1 MAQINLGVALNFDD
15 SQYKSGV
22 KSVEQS
28 LKKFSTTPA
37 FVKLKLDDTDF
48 RKQYQDILADLQK
61 KVQKTGALNYK
72 TTKGKAKVADSIGTI
87 QSAYKYNLEQSQNT
101 KLSTAEINT
110 YKKRE
115 EVLRQYLNLLKLIGE
130 ETKRNAQ
137 LEKERANMGVRME
150 KARMTAKVA
159 AERQR
164 AYKAEFAD
172 EREAK
177 KADELFRRRW
187 AHEFQQWNKNDAEL
201 AKLQREADAR
211 ARAAAGE
218 YNRQLNRVARG
229 GNTSSELA
237 DMRRYYQQQE
247 QASRRAVQEN
257 KRLEHTLLNQGS
269 ILGRLKGLASRYF
282 SIYTVIN
289 FGKKVAEVT
298 GYFQQ
303 QQVALEG
310 ILGSASEAKKLLN
323 EITSFALTSPF
334 QTKELVQ
341 FTKQLAAFG
350 VKENLFEKVKELADI
365 STGLG
370 VGMDRIILAYGQVK
384 SATVLRGQ
392 ELRQFTEAG
401 IPMVEAL
408 AKKFTALNGEV
419 VRTSEIFEMISKRQV
434 SFDVV
439 AEVLS
444 DMTKEGGQFYKMQEN
459 ITNTMYG
466 QMQKLRDL
474 WTLAMNDIGKSSGGV
489 LNIIIKLLQQMV
501 IHGKSIAIAIGAA
514 FAGNAITKAIVGFN
528 LLNNKVKAY
537 IRLLRMSAKART
549 LAFGGA
555 AGVAIGV
562 VTGLISKAVV
572 EANKLRK
579 AFEEIEDSFAKE
591 NSRMIE
597 GLDSLTRKITS
608 AKVGTKEYAEAVDT
622 LAQNYGDFISND
634 LIKKLKDQEG
644 AAYDTARAFGEIA
657 ENVKEAIKE
666 YNNYKEI
673 VEKKKAAQDNVW
685 SNSVFGSFRSF
696 MGQSENWG
704 QFFSLLKGGFRD
716 IYERDADRT
725 EIKEFDKKIYQ
736 ESINRYITSDDL
748 SDENFKKII
757 KDVYT
762 EKLPNQLIPED
773 LLNEI
778 ADTGLNALK
787 LNHTAQQ
794 AIQKIR
800 DLDKEMK
807 NTEYYGMFGYF
818 NSVDPSKTA
827 YDNSDRIDYQNNRE
841 AVYLDALFNT
851 LSDRFKTLI
860 PAIEVEVS
868 DEQREGY
875 RDFAEQFFGV
885 TDSDKIN
892 PIVDKLIE
900 RYVGP
905 ATDRNRLDYLTSVL
919 EEYVSNGGEDQEYIE
934 RLKQQIAF
942 LELTSKLAESYTK
955 EGGLIK
961 TLEFNNN
968 TVSEINNLL
977 SKFRETF
984 GNDSEAIAWLNKVQQ
999 EFNKHVETK
1008 TGRAAEVSDLMENHT
1023 FYRFTVTD
1031 EAVKALWMQLIP
1043 DDLNYEDKRKSVAT
1057 QLSEKQN
1064 ELKEYRTRTDKDEK
1078 YIKTLE
1084 LQIEALELLASAD
1097 YYNIKTKEETKAKNR
1112 YERLRITDFF
1122 AEMLSLIKKAED
1134 ATEKIVGVT
1143 GYTEQLNTFVDEL
1156 GEGNFLKE
1164 FFVKGGNPFKKLM
1177 DEFKDYGV
1185 TEFLPDVNEE
1195 KLKTIFR
1202 QAGWEEGKE
1211 FSVPDFQAMYKQAIE
1226 VLGAELLESLKAKAN
1241 ALPDG
1246 AEKNSINSAIKQL
1259 QERVVSAT
1267 KELETRWGDQEI
1279 ESKLLEMIKGLTDIN
1294 SNLTKIREKN
1304 DLFERVAR
1312 ASNYSTAQ
1320 EAIYG
1325 KDSKYKPFVGSGYTS
1340 DAILQMLQSEGGQGI
1355 AGTNAGTQLK
1365 ALLEGGNL
1373 NISNL
1378 TQLVDIMHD
1387 LEEQAAVMSVTAETD
1402 EAKRNAEQF
1411 KKVTG
1416 QFSEQI
1422 KKLCDDIINE
1432 LEALKAARTE
1442 GMVGRDKID
1451 TANTNYKDS
1460 MTAIE
1465 NALSNG
1471 TIKAKDADKMK
1482 LQATQNL
1489 YNELLGALG
1498 GEGMPQWAMNLF
1510 GDKDSLSGISDL
1522 GKTLNSMF
1530 GGRSLQDLV
1539 SQGIA
1544 DKYQA
1549 GEFGEAGSEEA
1560 MLAAGEAASSA
1571 ASAIAITDM
1580 IIKAIYEL
1588 LSFATKLGT
1597 QIIDW
1602 MEKTNDV
1609 TSTIVEKADGTF
1621 KKISSASDFDYTND
1635 MQTSHTEKYD
1645 SDKLARQKAAL
1656 QAAQTFNQHVM
1667 DGWEK
1672 LKSGDV
1678 LGAVF
1683 ETIASIGD
1691 LIVDIFGISDSTRE
1705 ATIQNYL
1712 HDIDRMGKALDTL
1725 DFRASFMSGLEAL
1738 DEQSKKLDVLRE
1750 QQEAYEKSWNE
1761 ENAKRSSSQEKL
1773 DEYQDGATEKFRE
1786 QLELIKSMQ
1795 EGIMGTADALA
1806 DNLSNALVNAFKQG
1820 KNAAREWKD
1829 ALKSYIGEVMQ
1840 QMLINKVFGT
1850 QLDKLMD
1857 QWMYGFT
1864 DSYDSE
1870 GNLITAQQKAAEK
1883 YGEQTDEVMA
1893 ERLGDSKLAKQFY
1906 KSGIELG
1913 DYLIEYIEGLPEDA
1927 KNFMFGTT
1935 GTTAL
1940 SGGISGI
1947 TEDTARQLEGL
1958 NNSMLIQLITISQ
1971 YLSYMSNS
1979 GFAQVQVSWFN
1990 DMLSQTRAIKTA
2002 TEGVYKAIS
2011 DMRNGT
2017 RPMSVVIAQ

>member
-1 MAQINLGVALNFDD
+1 MAQINLGV
-15 SQYKSGV
+15 GV
-22 KSVEQS
+22 VDNTKQGLSS
-28 LKKFSTTPA
+28 A
-37 FVKLKLDDTDF
+37 F
-48 RKQYQDILADLQK
+48 
-61 KVQKTGALNYK
+61 NN
-72 TTKGKAKVADSIGTI
+72 TTKMTAKLAKQLVLEVKVAFPNIANKAKELESQFSKAFRNMGKIDFTGQKIGKNGNMLGLLGFDGKDLRKNMSLESVKTYIDRLKEIQAKLNNNTLTSANTGKAFDKEKKSI
-87 QSAYKYNLEQSQNT
+87 QSAIQSLTEYKNTLEIIFRTNSKFNT
-101 KLSTAEINT
+101 QLTTNASRLNNQAKSVKRAANETA
-110 YKKRE
+110 
-115 EVLRQYLNLLKLIGE
+115 
-130 ETKRNAQ
+130 
-137 LEKERANMGVRME
+137 
-150 KARMTAKVA
+150 
-159 AERQR
+159 R
-164 AYKAEFAD
+164 AY
-172 EREAK
+172 
-177 KADELFRRRW
+177 
-187 AHEFQQWNKNDAEL
+187 QQSYAAID
-201 AKLQREADAR
+201 R
-211 ARAAAGE
+211 AR
-218 YNRQLNRVARG
+218 NRFSRG
-229 GNTSSELA
+229 GNSSKELA

-247 QASRRAVQEN
+247 QAARRAAQET
-257 KRLEHTLLNQGS
+257 KRLEHTLLNQGT

-289 FGKKVAEVT
+289 FGRKVAEVT

-401 IPMVEAL
+401 IPMVDAL

-474 WTLAMNDIGKSSGGV
+474 WTLAMNDIGKTSGGV
-489 LNIIIKLLQQMV
+489 LNTIIKLLQQMV

-514 FAGNAITKAIVGFN
+514 FAGNAITKAIVGYK
-528 LLNNKVKAY
+528 LLNDKVKAY
-537 IRLLRMSAKART
+537 IRLLRMSTKARM

-562 VTGLISKAVV
+562 VVGLISKAVI

-579 AFEEIEDSFAKE
+579 AFEEIEDSFEKE
-591 NSRMIE
+591 NSRMLE

-608 AKVGTKEYAEAVDT
+608 AKLGTKEYAEAVDT

-644 AAYDTARAFGEIA
+644 AAYDTASAFGEIA
-657 ENVKEAIKE
+657 ENVKEAIAQ
-666 YNNYKEI
+666 YNEYKEI
-673 VEKKKAAQDNVW
+673 KEKENVIEDSFFNKKMRQDFLSAIEPYGYMRYRMLSDAKDRYGDDFSFYDLNNKIGDLFEKSIRNFSSKGEFTKQSFEKSIKEVFSNQFPTITDEELKTIIQIGWEKSIQKNNRAKEAIREYNMLLADEKKT
-685 SNSVFGSFRSF
+685 GYYEMFR
-696 MGQSENWG
+696 
-704 QFFSLLKGGFRD
+704 
-716 IYERDADRT
+716 
-725 EIKEFDKKIYQ
+725 
-736 ESINRYITSDDL
+736 
-748 SDENFKKII
+748 
-757 KDVYT
+757 
-762 EKLPNQLIPED
+762 
-773 LLNEI
+773 
-778 ADTGLNALK
+778 
-787 LNHTAQQ
+787 
-794 AIQKIR
+794 
-800 DLDKEMK
+800 
-807 NTEYYGMFGYF
+807 YF
-818 NSVDPSKTA
+818 NSVDPSKSA
-827 YDNSDRIDYQNNRE
+827 YNSPDKIAYQNNRE
-841 AVYLDALFNT
+841 AVYIDALYNT
-851 LSDRFKTLI
+851 ISDKFKLLI
-860 PAIEVEVS
+860 PSINKEISE
-868 DEQREGY
+868 EQREGY
-875 RDFAEQFFGV
+875 KNFAEQFFGV
-885 TDSDKIN
+885 TDSKKIN
-892 PIVDKLIE
+892 PIIEKMIE
-900 RYVGP
+900 RYTEEDDVTD
-905 ATDRNRLDYLTSVL
+905 TDRLNYLNNVL
-919 EEYVSNGGEDQEYIE
+919 AEYIE
-934 RLKQQIAF
+934 NGGNDTEYIKQLEKQILS
-942 LELTSKLAESYTK
+942 LELLAKLAKSYTK
-955 EGGLIK
+955 EDGLIK

-984 GNDSEAIAWLNKVQQ
+984 GNDSELNNWLSQVQQ

-1008 TGRAAEVSDLMENHT
+1008 TGRAAEVSELMKNNM

-1043 DDLNYEDKRKSVAT
+1043 GDLNYEEKRKSVST
-1057 QLSEKQN
+1057 QLSEKQS

-1078 YIKTLE
+1078 HIHSLE
-1084 LQIEALELLASAD
+1084 LQIQALELLASAD

-1143 GYTEQLNTFVDEL
+1143 GYTEQLDAFVNEL

-1164 FFVKGGNPFKKLM
+1164 FFVEGGNPFKKLM

-1202 QAGWEEGKE
+1202 QAGWEDGKE
-1211 FSVPDFQAMYKQAIE
+1211 LSVPDFQAMYKQAIE
-1226 VLGAELLESLKAKAN
+1226 VLGAELLESLKAKAK

-1279 ESKLLEMIKGLTDIN
+1279 ESKLLKMIKGLTDIN

-1304 DLFERVAR
+1304 DLFERVAK

-1325 KDSKYKPFVGSGYTS
+1325 KGSEYKSFVGSRYTS
-1340 DAILQMLQSEGGQGI
+1340 DAILQMLQSSGGKGV
-1355 AGTNAGTQLK
+1355 ARTNAGIQLK
-1365 ALLEGGNL
+1365 ELVKKSGDL

-1378 TQLVDIMHD
+1378 AQLVDIMHD
-1387 LEEQAAVMSVTAETD
+1387 LEKQAAVMSVTAKTKK
-1402 EAKRNAEQF
+1402 AKRNAEQF

-1416 QFSEQI
+1416 QFSDQI

-1465 NALSNG
+1465 NALNNG
-1471 TIKAKDADKMK
+1471 TIKDKDADKMK

-1489 YNELLGALG
+1489 YNELLEALG
-1498 GEGMPQWAMNLF
+1498 GEGMPKWAMNLF
-1510 GDKDSLSGISDL
+1510 GDKDSLSGVSDL

-1530 GGRSLQDLV
+1530 GGKSLQDLV

-1544 DKYQA
+1544 DKYQS
-1549 GEFGEAGSEEA
+1549 GGFGEAGSEEA
-1560 MLAAGEAASSA
+1560 MLKAGEAASIA
-1571 ASAIAITDM
+1571 ASAMAMVDM
-1580 IIKAIYEL
+1580 IIKAIYDT

-1645 SDKLARQKAAL
+1645 SDKLAKQKAAL
-1656 QAAQTFNQHVM
+1656 QAVQTYNQHIM
-1667 DGWEK
+1667 DGWEN
-1672 LKSGDV
+1672 LKSGNI

-1691 LIVDIFGISDSTRE
+1691 LIVDIFAISDSTRE

-1712 HDIDRMGKALDTL
+1712 HDIDRMEKALDTL

-1750 QQEAYEKSWNE
+1750 QQEAYEKSWSE
-1761 ENAKRSSSQEKL
+1761 ENAQRSSSQEKL

-1786 QLELIKSMQ
+1786 QLELIKSMK

-1864 DSYDSE
+1864 DSYDSK
-1870 GNLITAQQKAAEK
+1870 GNLITAEQKAAEK

-1958 NNSMLIQLITISQ
+1958 NNSMLIQLIAISQ

-2017 RPMSVVIAQ
+2017 RPMSVVIAK